1 MDHQPTTD
9 EIDEFVERS
18 AFLAELSDGTAI
30 RIRPLA
36 PKDKERIAEGWTH
49 LSTNTRYLRFLHPK
63 ANLSKWELAYLTEID
78 YVNHFAWGVELVDD
92 PGHLG
97 IGIARYIRDTT
108 EPTVAEVA
116 ITIVDDYQRLGLGRL
131 LLQAIIEAARE
142 NGIERFRAQVSASN
156 AQVITSLT
164 RLGAKSTRVED
175 AGICLEMP
183 LPTAAFHTSAMYE
196 ALRAVGSHQA
206 LLNQDTTDPSV

>member
-18 AFLAELSDGTAI
+18 AFLAELADGTAI

-63 ANLSKWELAYLTEID
+63 AKLSKWELAYLTEID

-183 LPTAAFHTSAMYE
+183 LPTAAFHTSAMYA

-206 LLNQDTTDPSV
+206 LLNQDTPT

>member
-1 MDHQPTTD
+1 MDHQPTAD

-18 AFLAELSDGTAI
+18 AFLARLSDGTAV
-30 RIRPLA
+30 RIRPIA
-36 PKDKERIAEGWTH
+36 PKDKERISEGWKH
-49 LSTNTRYLRFLHPK
+49 LSASTRYLRFLHPK

-108 EPTVAEVA
+108 DPTVAEVA
-116 ITIVDDYQRLGLGRL
+116 ITVVDEYQKLGLGRL
-131 LLQAIIEAARE
+131 LLQAIVEAARD
-142 NGIERFRAQVSASN
+142 NGIDRFRAEVSASN

-164 RLGAKSTRVED
+164 RLGATSTRIESS
-175 AGICLEMP
+175 AISLEME
-183 LPTAAFHTSAMYE
+183 LPAEAFHTSAMYE

-206 LLNQDTTDPSV
+206 LLNQDTTHRPM